1 MSHSAGLADKR
12 RRLRFFAWSAL
23 AAALA
28 ALACAIDR
36 GGMPAIFAALAAA
49 IALGF
54 VLRLPRPHGPGA
66 DWRAR
71 ADAAGLAALLLG
83 LAILVGAQA
92 AAQGLER
99 RARIPPLSD
108 GQRAVLGDWQL
119 RLLRTVPVAGDGYTA
134 IEAQVVASRSGA
146 PAITMTPRLAQW
158 FAGRPTRDGSA
169 HTRLWAGDLSL
180 GLTDFDA
187 AANCIT
193 LEAAWRPL
201 AGWAVIGTGLAS
213 LGALAMSLLA
223 MASLNWRANARARIA
238 MRREDRPLA
247 GRVAVAQRPAA
258 PGRLLT
264 VVAVA
269 LAVVLAYLLV
279 QPRPAPP
286 LPPPYPAGAALIRA
300 RQSLLDGPAN
310 ADRWIVIADAMARRG
325 RYAEA
330 AEILLGAVEARP
342 QASEGWLALG
352 DALYAHAGGVLS
364 PAAALAYERADRIGL
379 ASYAAR
385 PLAAE
390 AMERSGRPVL
400 AREWRARGQ
409 TGKSRD
415 NQP

>member
-1 MSHSAGLADKR
+1 MNLSAGLADRR
-12 RRLRFFAWSAL
+12 RRLRFFARSAL
-23 AAALA
+23 AATLA
-28 ALACAIDR
+28 ALAYAIDR
-36 GGMPAIFAALAAA
+36 GGMPAILAALAAA
-49 IALGF
+49 LPLGF

-71 ADAAGLAALLLG
+71 ADAAGLAAVLLG
-83 LAILVGAQA
+83 LAILFGALA
-92 AAQGLER
+92 AAHGLER
-99 RARIPPLSD
+99 RARIPALCDS
-108 GQRAVLGDWQL
+108 QRAILGNWQL

-134 IEAQVVASRSGA
+134 IEAQVVASRLGA
-146 PAITMTPRLAQW
+146 PAITMRPRLTQW

-180 GLTDFDA
+180 GLRDFDA
-187 AANCIT
+187 ASNCIT

-201 AGWAVIGTGLAS
+201 AGWAMIGTVLAS

-223 MASLNWRANARARIA
+223 MAGLNWRANACARIA

-247 GRVAVAQRPAA
+247 GRAA
-258 PGRLLT
+258 PARPQAPPSRLLT
-264 VVAVA
+264 AVAIA

-286 LPPPYPAGAALIRA
+286 PPPPYPAGAALIRA

-310 ADRWIVIADAMARRG
+310 ADRWIVIADAMTRRG

-342 QASEGWLALG
+342 RGSEGWLALG
-352 DALYAHAGGVLS
+352 DALYAHAGGVLT
-364 PAAALAYERADRIGL
+364 PAAALAYARADRVGL

-400 AREWRARGQ
+400 AREWRARSQNGNLLD
-409 TGKSRD
+409 R
-415 NQP
+415 QP